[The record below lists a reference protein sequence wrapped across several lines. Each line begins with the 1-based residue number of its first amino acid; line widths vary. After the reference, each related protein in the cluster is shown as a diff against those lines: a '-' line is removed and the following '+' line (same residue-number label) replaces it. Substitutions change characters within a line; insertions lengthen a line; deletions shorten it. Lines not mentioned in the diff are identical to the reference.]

1 MSVFAGFPWGEIHNK
16 TMDNEKKV
24 IRGIVLRAVDTKE
37 ADKIL
42 TVLAGEQGKLSVVAK
57 GARSRRSR
65 VTAAT
70 QFLAYSEMT
79 VTECHGWQILSE
91 ANTMELFDGIRKD
104 IEALSLA
111 SYFAEL
117 VDAVTYAD
125 IPAQEVLSLLL
136 NALYALGTLHKEQK
150 QVKAAFELRLLTL
163 AGFEPFLERCA
174 VCGQA
179 EPEPPMLDVVQGVLH
194 CGNCVLPGRRGLS
207 MPLCAASLGAMR
219 YVVTCPPKKLYA
231 FSLPEEAQRR
241 MADAA
246 EAFSAAQLERGFH
259 TLDFYKTLCR
269 KEGASWQ
276 TGKSEGL

>member
-57 GARSRRSR
+57 GARSQRSR

-79 VTECHGWQILSE
+79 VTERHGWQILSE

-136 NALYALGTLHKEQK
+136 NALYALGTLGRPCEI
-150 QVKAAFELRLLTL
+150 VKPAFEIKLMALS
-163 AGFEPFLERCA
+163 GFEPLADRCA
-174 VCGQA
+174 VCGA
-179 EPEPPMLDVVQGVLH
+179 EEPADPMLDVAQGTIH
-194 CGNCVLPGRRGLS
+194 CGACPRRRFGLS
-207 MPLCAASLGAMR
+207 MPLGTAGLAALRHIVYGD
-219 YVVTCPPKKLYA
+219 PKRLYA
-231 FSLPEEAQRR
+231 FHLPAEELRWLGQAG
-241 MADAA
+241 
-246 EAFSAAQLERGFH
+246 EAYVAAQLERGFR
-259 TLDFYKTLCR
+259 TLDFYKQI
-269 KEGASWQ
+269 KID
-276 TGKSEGL
+276 